1 MNQELKY
8 VKQQLKDL
16 VIQEVINRAK
26 GLPIDNI
33 HKDMKIVKHYLKYI
47 QR

>member
-1 MNQELKY
+1 MNQKLKY

-16 VIQEVINRAK
+16 VVQEVINKAR
-26 GLPIDNI
+26 GLPIDDI
-33 HKDMKIVKHYLKYI
+33 HKDMKIVKRYLKYI